1 LEIGRLNMKEEE
13 AKPRKRLPASERKEL
28 ILDAALR
35 TFVEYGYHGA
45 IMDTIAE
52 RANVTKPILYRHFP
66 SKMDLLQAILER
78 SGDELRSS
86 MIEPNSPFVDLQERI
101 RHDVKTHFDFVERRE
116 MVYRLLIESDLY
128 VSEEISDRI
137 AAIRTGIKDI
147 VAESIYNNVDPTQVS
162 RDRAEVIAVMIVG
175 MVESTAIHWINS
187 GDMPREIYEDNLV
200 RGIFGILAGLPP
212 SDSRRERLQGR

>member
-1 LEIGRLNMKEEE
+1 MKDEE
-13 AKPRKRLPASERKEL
+13 AKPRKRLPASERKKL

-66 SKMDLLQAILER
+66 SKKDLLQAIVER

-86 MIEPNSPFVDLQERI
+86 MIEPNSPFVDLQDRI
-101 RHDVKTHFDFVERRE
+101 RHDVKAHFDFVERRE
-116 MVYRLLIESDLY
+116 MGYRLIIESNLQ
-128 VSEEISDRI
+128 VSEEISYRI
-137 AAIRTGIKDI
+137 AEIRNDIKDL

-187 GDMPREIYEDNLV
+187 GELSREIFEDSLV

-212 SDSRRERLQGR
+212 SDSRIKRLPGG

>member
-1 LEIGRLNMKEEE
+1 MEEKTE
-13 AKPRKRLPASERKEL
+13 SKKRLPASQRKEL

-35 TFVEYGYHGA
+35 TFVESGYHGA
-45 IMDTIAE
+45 TMDTIAE

-66 SKMDLLQAILER
+66 SKLDLLLAIVER
-78 SGDELRSS
+78 AGDELRSS
-86 MIEPNSPFVDLQERI
+86 MIEPNSPFVDLRERI
-101 RHDVKTHFDFVERRE
+101 RHDVKAHFDFVERRE
-116 MVYRLLIESDLY
+116 MGYRLIIESNLQ

-137 AAIRTGIKDI
+137 AALRNDIKDI

-162 RDRAEVIAVMIVG
+162 RDQAEVIAVMIVG

-187 GDMPREIYEDNLV
+187 GELPRELYEETLV

-212 SDSRRERLQGR
+212 SESRIKRLQGG